1 MVQMLEEFIPIYYLP
16 CRKTYLIVSSLMV
29 VPNDISRNKFHT
41 TRPLDLEKKILD
53 ISNAFKSFGIA
64 KIALSSVF
72 SGKDLELKKRVVET
86 NGYLIDLCG
95 FHGCS
100 VISKIHLQFHNQTL
114 YIRRKK
120 IHFGFF

>member
-16 CRKTYLIVSSLMV
+16 CTKTYLIVSSLMV

-86 NGYLIDLCG
+86 NDYLIDLCG
-95 FHGCS
+95 FYGCS
-100 VISKIHLQFHNQTL
+100 FISKIHLQFHNQTH